1 MKFKIKTNLWSG
13 IIMGLFSIAM
23 LIAMPGQ
30 VRLPMFD
37 SGAPSPRI
45 IPGTCLAGTLVC
57 SAALIIQSL
66 VFKKEKIFEFDWKKE
81 KPCIVFIL
89 LLCAYVALTI
99 NIGFIPAVVIIFP
112 IILFYCGERKPFI
125 YLFTVAA
132 GVGIFFLFKYVFHV
146 SLPGIPGLGAEF
158 MGDLQQIVL
167 ALQNVFTLGNLAIIF
182 GGLILGMIVG
192 CIPGLSVTL
201 GIILLLPLT
210 YSFSSPDTAIISL
223 LAVYVG
229 GMYGGSI
236 SAITLNTPGTNS
248 AIATTFDGYPLAK
261 KGKVKKALDT
271 SLFASTFGGLFSALL
286 LLVCASFITK
296 LVSKFA
302 SVEYFSM
309 AILGISLI
317 AGVSGDS
324 LPKGIMSGL
333 LGILMAAIGADAVTG
348 VMRFTFGIDS
358 LRYGIDM
365 LPAMIALIALTQVV
379 QKLRD
384 FVLAAGKLDDVT
396 KIDTEGLT
404 LREAKSI
411 IPACTR
417 SSAIASILGAMPGVG
432 GGVAQF
438 MCYNECR
445 RASKRPQDFGK
456 GSLEGIA
463 AAEASN
469 NAVVGSAMIPLLTLG
484 IPGDGVTA
492 LLLGAFIL
500 HGIQPGPNMFT
511 KQGVIAYSIILGCL
525 IANIFLYPIG
535 LALTRAVAKIIQV
548 RYTYLAPIIII
559 FCFAGAFAATGNTKE
574 LVLTAAILVF
584 SYLLTLLDISSTPL
598 MLGMILADIMEMNFV
613 TSMMSYDK
621 DYLIFFKRPISCC
634 ILILTVV
641 LVISMIRINKKV
653 EALNQEQMEAMKKG
667 QEESRAEA

>member
-1 MKFKIKTNLWSG
+1 
-13 IIMGLFSIAM
+13 
-23 LIAMPGQ
+23 
-30 VRLPMFD
+30 
-37 SGAPSPRI
+37 
-45 IPGTCLAGTLVC
+45 
-57 SAALIIQSL
+57 
-66 VFKKEKIFEFDWKKE
+66 
-81 KPCIVFIL
+81 
-89 LLCAYVALTI
+89 
-99 NIGFIPAVVIIFP
+99 
-112 IILFYCGERKPFI
+112 
-125 YLFTVAA
+125 
-132 GVGIFFLFKYVFHV
+132 
-146 SLPGIPGLGAEF
+146 
-158 MGDLQQIVL
+158 MGDMQMILQAIGM
-167 ALQNVFTLGNLAIIF
+167 VFTPLNLATIF
-182 GGLILGMIVG
+182 GGLVLGMVVG

-210 YSFSSPDTAIISL
+210 YNFPSADTAIIAL

-261 KGKVKKALDT
+261 QGKVKKALDT

-296 LVSKFA
+296 LVANFA

-324 LPKGIMSGL
+324 LPKGVLSGL
-333 LGILMAAIGADAVTG
+333 LGILIASIGADAITG
-348 VMRFTFGIDS
+348 VVRFSFGLDT
-358 LRYGIDM
+358 LKFGIDM

-384 FVLAAGKLDDVT
+384 FVISHGKLDDAN
-396 KIDTEGLT
+396 KIDKEGLT
-404 LREAKSI
+404 LKEMKSI
-411 IPACTR
+411 TPACTR

-445 RASKRPQDFGK
+445 RASKHPEKFGK

-463 AAEASN
+463 AAESSN

-500 HGIQPGPNMFT
+500 HGIQPGPTMFT

-525 IANIFLYPIG
+525 VANIFLYPIG
-535 LALTRAVAKIIQV
+535 MLLTRAVAKIIQV
-548 RYTYLAPIIII
+548 RYTYLAPVIIM
-559 FCFAGAFAATGNTKE
+559 FCFAGAFAATGNIKE
-574 LVLTAAILVF
+574 LVLVAAILVF
-584 SYLLTLLDISSTPL
+584 SYVLVVLDISSTPL

-621 DYLIFFKRPISCC
+621 DYLIFFKRPISCV
-634 ILILTVV
+634 ILILTVI

-653 EALNQEQMEAMKKG
+653 EALNKAQLEEMQKEHEEAGKPAEEPREKG
-667 QEESRAEA
+667 TDWAGLEKLDEAEEKPAEMPADKPNS

>member
-1 MKFKIKTNLWSG
+1 
-13 IIMGLFSIAM
+13 MGDM
-23 LIAMPGQ
+23 QM
-30 VRLPMFD
+30 
-37 SGAPSPRI
+37 
-45 IPGTCLAGTLVC
+45 
-57 SAALIIQSL
+57 IIQAIGM
-66 VFKKEKIFEFDWKKE
+66 VFS
-81 KPCIVFIL
+81 
-89 LLCAYVALTI
+89 
-99 NIGFIPAVVIIFP
+99 P
-112 IILFYCGERKPFI
+112 I
-125 YLFTVAA
+125 
-132 GVGIFFLFKYVFHV
+132 
-146 SLPGIPGLGAEF
+146 
-158 MGDLQQIVL
+158 
-167 ALQNVFTLGNLAIIF
+167 NLAMIF

-210 YSFSSPDTAIISL
+210 YSFKSPDTAIIAL

-261 KGKVKKALDT
+261 QGKVKKALDT

-296 LVSKFA
+296 LVANFA

-324 LPKGIMSGL
+324 LPKGVLSGL
-333 LGILMAAIGADAVTG
+333 LGILMASIGTDAITG
-348 VMRFTFGIDS
+348 VTRFSFGLDT
-358 LRYGIDM
+358 LKFGIDM

-384 FVLAAGKLDDVT
+384 FVISHGKLDDAN
-396 KIDTEGLT
+396 KIDNEGLT
-404 LREAKSI
+404 VKEMRSI

-445 RASKRPQDFGK
+445 RASKHPEKFGK

-463 AAEASN
+463 AAESSN

-500 HGIQPGPNMFT
+500 HGIQPGPTMFT

-525 IANIFLYPIG
+525 VANLFLYPIG
-535 LALTRAVAKIIQV
+535 LLLTRAVAKIIQV
-548 RYTYLAPIIII
+548 RYTYLAPVIIM

-574 LVLTAAILVF
+574 LILVAAILVF
-584 SYLLTLLDISSTPL
+584 SYVLVVLDISSTPL

-621 DYLIFFKRPISCC
+621 DYLIFFKRPISCV
-634 ILILTVV
+634 ILILTVI
-641 LVISMIRINKKV
+641 LVISMLRINKKV
-653 EALNQEQMEAMKKG
+653 EALNKAQLEEMMKEHEETGKPAEEPREKATDWAGLEKLDEAESS
-667 QEESRAEA
+667 EENAARKDAQPKS

>member
-1 MKFKIKTNLWSG
+1 
-13 IIMGLFSIAM
+13 
-23 LIAMPGQ
+23 
-30 VRLPMFD
+30 
-37 SGAPSPRI
+37 
-45 IPGTCLAGTLVC
+45 
-57 SAALIIQSL
+57 
-66 VFKKEKIFEFDWKKE
+66 
-81 KPCIVFIL
+81 
-89 LLCAYVALTI
+89 
-99 NIGFIPAVVIIFP
+99 
-112 IILFYCGERKPFI
+112 
-125 YLFTVAA
+125 
-132 GVGIFFLFKYVFHV
+132 
-146 SLPGIPGLGAEF
+146 
-158 MGDLQQIVL
+158 MGDMQMILQAIGM
-167 ALQNVFTLGNLAIIF
+167 VFTPLNLAMIF
-182 GGLILGMIVG
+182 GGLVLGMVVG

-210 YSFSSPDTAIISL
+210 YNFPSADTAIIAL

-261 KGKVKKALDT
+261 QGKVKKALDT

-296 LVSKFA
+296 LVANFA

-324 LPKGIMSGL
+324 LPKGVLSGL
-333 LGILMAAIGADAVTG
+333 LGILIASIGADAITG
-348 VMRFTFGIDS
+348 VVRFSFGLDT
-358 LRYGIDM
+358 LKFGIDM

-384 FVLAAGKLDDVT
+384 FVISHGKLDDAN
-396 KIDTEGLT
+396 KIDKEGLT
-404 LREAKSI
+404 LKEMKSI
-411 IPACTR
+411 TPACTR

-445 RASKRPQDFGK
+445 RASKHPEKFGK

-463 AAEASN
+463 AAESSN

-500 HGIQPGPNMFT
+500 HGIQPGPTMFT

-525 IANIFLYPIG
+525 VANIFLYPIG
-535 LALTRAVAKIIQV
+535 MLLTRAVAKIIQV
-548 RYTYLAPIIII
+548 RYTYLAPVIIM
-559 FCFAGAFAATGNTKE
+559 FCFAGAFAATGNIKE
-574 LVLTAAILVF
+574 LVLVAAILVF
-584 SYLLTLLDISSTPL
+584 SYVLVVLDISSTPL

-621 DYLIFFKRPISCC
+621 DYLIFFKRPISCV
-634 ILILTVV
+634 ILILTVI

-653 EALNQEQMEAMKKG
+653 EALNKAQLEEMQKEHEEAGKPAEEPREKG
-667 QEESRAEA
+667 TDWAGLEKLDEAEEKPAETPADKPNA

>member
-1 MKFKIKTNLWSG
+1 MSDFQYILPALAQVFTVTNL
-13 IIMGLFSIAM
+13 
-23 LIAMPGQ
+23 
-30 VRLPMFD
+30 
-37 SGAPSPRI
+37 
-45 IPGTCLAGTLVC
+45 
-57 SAALIIQSL
+57 AL
-66 VFKKEKIFEFDWKKE
+66 
-81 KPCIVFIL
+81 
-89 LLCAYVALTI
+89 
-99 NIGFIPAVVIIFP
+99 
-112 IILFYCGERKPFI
+112 
-125 YLFTVAA
+125 
-132 GVGIFFLFKYVFHV
+132 
-146 SLPGIPGLGAEF
+146 
-158 MGDLQQIVL
+158 
-167 ALQNVFTLGNLAIIF
+167 IF

-210 YSFSSPDTAIISL
+210 YTFSSPDSAIIAL

-271 SLFASTFGGLFSALL
+271 SLFASTFGGLFSAILL
-286 LLVCASFITK
+286 LLCASFITH

-324 LPKGIMSGL
+324 LAKGILSGL
-333 LGILMAAIGADAVTG
+333 LGILMAAIGTDAVTG
-348 VMRFTFGIDS
+348 VWRYTLGIDA

-365 LPAMIALIALTQVV
+365 LPALIALTQVV

-384 FVLAAGKLDDVT
+384 FVLANGKLDDAS
-396 KIDTEGLT
+396 KIDREGLT
-404 LREAKSI
+404 GREMISI
-411 IPACTR
+411 LPACTR
-417 SSAIASILGAMPGVG
+417 SSVVASILGAMPGVG

-445 RASKRPQDFGK
+445 RASKHPEMFGK

-463 AAEASN
+463 AAESSN

-500 HGIQPGPNMFT
+500 HGIQPGPTMFS
-511 KQGVIAYSIILGCL
+511 KQGVIAYSIIIGCL
-525 IANIFLYPIG
+525 VANIFLYPIG
-535 LALTRAVAKIIQV
+535 LALTRIVAKIVQV
-548 RYTYLAPIIII
+548 RYTYLAPVIII

-584 SYLLTLLDISSTPL
+584 SYLLVMLDISSTPL

-621 DYLIFFKRPISCC
+621 DYLIFFKRPISCV

-641 LVISMIRINKKV
+641 LVISMLRINKKV
-653 EALNQEQMEAMKKG
+653 EALNQAQMEEMEK
-667 QEESRAEA
+667 ERAEAANS

>member
-1 MKFKIKTNLWSG
+1 
-13 IIMGLFSIAM
+13 
-23 LIAMPGQ
+23 
-30 VRLPMFD
+30 
-37 SGAPSPRI
+37 
-45 IPGTCLAGTLVC
+45 
-57 SAALIIQSL
+57 
-66 VFKKEKIFEFDWKKE
+66 
-81 KPCIVFIL
+81 
-89 LLCAYVALTI
+89 
-99 NIGFIPAVVIIFP
+99 
-112 IILFYCGERKPFI
+112 
-125 YLFTVAA
+125 
-132 GVGIFFLFKYVFHV
+132 
-146 SLPGIPGLGAEF
+146 
-158 MGDLQQIVL
+158 MGDLQMI
-167 ALQNVFTLGNLAIIF
+167 LQAVGMVFTPLNIAMIF
-182 GGLILGMIVG
+182 GGLVLGMVVG

-210 YSFSSPDTAIISL
+210 YSFPSADTAIIAL

-261 KGKVKKALDT
+261 QGKVKKALDT
-271 SLFASTFGGLFSALL
+271 SLFASTFGGLMSAIL

-296 LVSKFA
+296 LVSSFA

-324 LPKGIMSGL
+324 LPKGVLSGL
-333 LGILMAAIGADAVTG
+333 LGIFMASIGMDAITG
-348 VMRFTFGIDS
+348 VTRFSFGMDT
-358 LRYGIDM
+358 LKFGIDM

-384 FVLAAGKLDDVT
+384 FVISHGKLDDAN
-396 KIDTEGLT
+396 KIDNEGLT
-404 LREAKSI
+404 PKEMKSI
-411 IPACTR
+411 LPACTR
-417 SSAIASILGAMPGVG
+417 SSVIASILGAMPGVG

-445 RASKRPQDFGK
+445 RASKHPEMFGK

-500 HGIQPGPNMFT
+500 HGIQPGPTMFT

-525 IANIFLYPIG
+525 IANLFLYPIG
-535 LALTRAVAKIIQV
+535 LLLTRAVAKIIQV
-548 RYTYLAPIIII
+548 RYTYLAPVIIM

-574 LVLTAAILVF
+574 LILVSAILVF
-584 SYLLTLLDISSTPL
+584 SYVLVVLDISSTPL

-621 DYLIFFKRPISCC
+621 DYLIFFKRPISCV
-634 ILILTVV
+634 ILIITVI
-641 LVISMIRINKKV
+641 LVISMLRINKKV
-653 EALNQEQMEAMKKG
+653 EAMNQAQLAEMMKEHEEVGKPAEEPREHGTDWAGLEKPDSPEKTREAEQVSDRINTPK
-667 QEESRAEA
+667 S

>member
-1 MKFKIKTNLWSG
+1 MGDIQM
-13 IIMGLFSIAM
+13 IIQAV
-23 LIAMPGQ
+23 GQ
-30 VRLPMFD
+30 VFTPLN
-37 SGAPSPRI
+37 
-45 IPGTCLAGTLVC
+45 
-57 SAALIIQSL
+57 LI
-66 VFKKEKIFEFDWKKE
+66 
-81 KPCIVFIL
+81 
-89 LLCAYVALTI
+89 
-99 NIGFIPAVVIIFP
+99 
-112 IILFYCGERKPFI
+112 
-125 YLFTVAA
+125 
-132 GVGIFFLFKYVFHV
+132 
-146 SLPGIPGLGAEF
+146 
-158 MGDLQQIVL
+158 M
-167 ALQNVFTLGNLAIIF
+167 IF
-182 GGLILGMIVG
+182 GGLVLGMIVG

-210 YSFSSPDTAIISL
+210 YSFPSADTAIIAL

-261 KGKVKKALDT
+261 QGKVKKALDT
-271 SLFASTFGGLFSALL
+271 SLFASTFGGLMSALL
-286 LLVCASFITK
+286 LLICASFITK
-296 LVSKFA
+296 LVANFA

-324 LPKGIMSGL
+324 LPKGVLSGL
-333 LGILMAAIGADAVTG
+333 LGIFIASIGMDAVTG
-348 VMRFTFGIDS
+348 VTRFSFGMS
-358 LRYGIDM
+358 TLKFGIDM

-384 FVLAAGKLDDVT
+384 FVISHGKLDDANQ
-396 KIDTEGLT
+396 IDREGLT
-404 LREAKSI
+404 GKEMKSI
-411 IPACTR
+411 LPACTR
-417 SSAIASILGAMPGVG
+417 SSVIASILGAMPGVG

-445 RASKRPQDFGK
+445 RASKHPEKFGK

-500 HGIQPGPNMFT
+500 HGIQPGPTMFT

-525 IANIFLYPIG
+525 VANVFLYPIG
-535 LALTRAVAKIIQV
+535 LLLTRAVAKIIQV
-548 RYTYLAPIIII
+548 RYTYLAPVIIM

-574 LVLTAAILVF
+574 LILVAAILVF
-584 SYLLTLLDISSTPL
+584 SYVLVVLDISSTPL

-613 TSMMSYDK
+613 TSMMSYDR
-621 DYLIFFKRPISCC
+621 DYLIFFKRPISCV
-634 ILILTVV
+634 ILILTVI
-641 LVISMIRINKKV
+641 LVISMLRINKKV
-653 EALNQEQMEAMKKG
+653 EALNKAQLEEMQREHSEAGKPAEEPREKG
-667 QEESRAEA
+667 IDWAGLEKLEEAEEKPIEKLSDKPKP